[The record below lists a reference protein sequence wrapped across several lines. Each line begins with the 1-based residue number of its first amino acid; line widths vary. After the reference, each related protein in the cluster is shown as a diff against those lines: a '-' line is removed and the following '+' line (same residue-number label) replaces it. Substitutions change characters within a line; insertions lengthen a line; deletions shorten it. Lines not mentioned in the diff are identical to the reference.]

1 MKAKSA
7 KILQLGAI
15 IGVAMTI
22 GLNAPAPALA
32 ADAGGS
38 AAATQSAGNGKI
50 AAITDFSARKR
61 SRHYSYAPWPF
72 NGLRNG
78 RHADPSYGPGTAQ
91 FRQARRQGRCV
102 MDEGY
107 GRWFSCSNI

>member
-7 KILQLGAI
+7 KILQFGAI
-15 IGVAMTI
+15 ISAVITI
-22 GLNAPAPALA
+22 GLSAPTSALA
-32 ADAGGS
+32 ADASGP
-38 AAATQSAGNGKI
+38 AAATQSAGGGKLV
-50 AAITDFSARKR
+50 AITDFSARKR
-61 SRHYSYAPWPF
+61 HRHYSYTPWPF

-78 RHADPSYGPGTAQ
+78 RRADPSYGPGTAQ